1 MRISPRPAG
10 WPTRRHPT
18 RRYVRSL
25 AVALGATLIVLSLAS
40 NAFAAPPNL
49 ILSDGNLRAY
59 DSMTVAQIQ
68 AYLNAQPGP
77 LKTLVTSDYDKVITP
92 TPGNV
97 NVNKTPDTDGV
108 KKSAAQIIWEACQQW
123 HISPKVM
130 LALLQKEQSLLTRT
144 SLTSTTL
151 ARAIGAGCS
160 SGTANKY
167 PGFGNQIWHGA
178 RVLDGYGE
186 RKNGSTVPRWT
197 PGLSNG
203 YTPSG
208 VKTASLAT
216 YKLYVYNP
224 SIAGNTSFW
233 NVYLARFGDPV
244 AEPAVRPVFRFFN
257 KKNGS
262 HFYTASSNE
271 RYIVHTT
278 MSGTYRFEGTSYVLD
293 TADPAN
299 SAPLYRFFNKKK
311 GSHFYTASAAERD
324 DVRARLSS
332 IFTYEGAAYKVSATP
347 AKGAVAVYRFFNKK
361 NGTHFYTASAAERDT
376 VRAKLS
382 GTYKYEGAAF
392 HVMP

>member
-1 MRISPRPAG
+1 M
-10 WPTRRHPT
+10 
-18 RRYVRSL
+18 
-25 AVALGATLIVLSLAS
+25 
-40 NAFAAPPNL
+40 
-49 ILSDGNLRAY
+49 
-59 DSMTVAQIQ
+59 
-68 AYLNAQPGP
+68 
-77 LKTLVTSDYDKVITP
+77 
-92 TPGNV
+92 
-97 NVNKTPDTDGV
+97 TPDTDGV

-130 LALLQKEQSLLTRT
+130 LTMLQKEQSLLTRT

-233 NVYLARFGDPV
+233 NIYLARFGDPV
-244 AEPAVRPVFRFFN
+244 AEPRRPPGVPLLQQEERHALLHGLEQRALHRPHDHVGDLPLSRALPTFWTRPIRPTRPPC
-257 KKNGS
+257 
-262 HFYTASSNE
+262 TAS
-271 RYIVHTT
+271 TT
-278 MSGTYRFEGTSYVLD
+278 RRRGRTS
-293 TADPAN
+293 TPPRRP
-299 SAPLYRFFNKKK
+299 SA
-311 GSHFYTASAAERD
+311 TTC
-324 DVRARLSS
+324 RARLSS
-332 IFTYEGAAYKVSATP
+332 IFTYEGAAYNVSATP
-347 AKGAVAVYRFFNKK
+347 AKGAVTVYRFFNKK
-361 NGTHFYTASAAERDT
+361 NGTHFYTASAAERDS